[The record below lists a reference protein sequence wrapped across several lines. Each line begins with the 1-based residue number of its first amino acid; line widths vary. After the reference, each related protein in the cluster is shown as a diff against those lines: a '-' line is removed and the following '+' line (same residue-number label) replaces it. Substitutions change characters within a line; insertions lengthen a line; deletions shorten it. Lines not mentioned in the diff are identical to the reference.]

1 MILDDLVSILA
12 KFGFENI
19 EKNERKE
26 SIELQI
32 KSCKDKARKSLLEK
46 TLYVF
51 RINAI
56 VRDDKKKVLSCEV
69 CRQMT
74 NTLVKL
80 FKNSKDSCPDCMGK
94 ELGAFVKVED
104 NKVFKKK
111 DIEACIEK
119 PKIISKVKRE
129 KVKNEDNK

>member
-1 MILDDLVSILA
+1 MILNDLIAILS

-19 EKNERKE
+19 EKNEREPMIKD
-26 SIELQI
+26 QI
-32 KSCKDKARKSLLEK
+32 KRCVDKARKSFLEK

-51 RINAI
+51 KITAI
-56 VRDDKKKVLSCEV
+56 IRGDNKKVLSCEV

-94 ELGAFVKVED
+94 ELGALKKVED
-104 NKVFKKK
+104 KPKA
-111 DIEACIEK
+111 EE

-129 KVKNEDNK
+129 KVKVEKAAATK